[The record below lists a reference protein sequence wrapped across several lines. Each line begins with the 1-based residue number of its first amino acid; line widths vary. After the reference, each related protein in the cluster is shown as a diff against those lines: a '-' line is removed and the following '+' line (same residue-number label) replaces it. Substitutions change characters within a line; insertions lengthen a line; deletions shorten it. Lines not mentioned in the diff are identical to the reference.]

1 MVLISVV
8 EGLGCIP
15 TLGYTLRKNLQLQI
29 HIQYLKYQVMQVPFI
44 QPMLG
49 WQWNNSNSMAWWWNQ
64 SACRENNIWCWCRR
78 NTSKLDDI
86 SLIIFYCIDFVILNT
101 FYTNMLHQ
109 VVGVPKIP
117 EILKNFEKKMYTITL
132 MLTEENLKQG
142 SNVYNASNISKPLE
156 ISDTHSP
163 SLKDSAVKETV
174 ISNVSNTYYFQS
186 NYIN

>member
-1 MVLISVV
+1 
-8 EGLGCIP
+8 
-15 TLGYTLRKNLQLQI
+15 
-29 HIQYLKYQVMQVPFI
+29 
-44 QPMLG
+44 
-49 WQWNNSNSMAWWWNQ
+49 
-64 SACRENNIWCWCRR
+64 
-78 NTSKLDDI
+78 
-86 SLIIFYCIDFVILNT
+86 
-101 FYTNMLHQ
+101 MLHQ